1 MRILHIIPD
10 TDTGGAEMMLLK
22 LLAAADRS
30 RFDHH
35 VLSMLPVQEV
45 GERIAQLGIPVHT
58 LSMRP
63 GLPRPGDIL
72 RLRALAGR
80 IQPDLLQ
87 GWMYHGDLAASIAAF
102 SFFPRLKGR
111 TPLFWNIRQTNLSP
125 ELNSR
130 STLRSAGLCA
140 RLSGKIP
147 ERIICCSEAS
157 RQSHIAFGYAPGPM
171 TVIPN
176 GFDTERFAPDL
187 KAREAFRREISAG
200 PEDCVI
206 GLVARLDPQKDHA
219 TFFKAA
225 RLLFNRV
232 ERERQGGASLP
243 VPLFVLVGED
253 IQWNNP
259 ALTALTSL
267 IGADRQSPLGSR
279 IHLLGRRS
287 NLDAIYPGFDISG
300 TSSLGEGFPNVVGEA
315 MSCAIPCVVTDVG
328 DSALL
333 VGSSGI
339 VVPPGSPEALAQGWY
354 RLLSS
359 GEEERRTLGTSARR
373 RILYHYSIASIN
385 RRYEALW
392 TRTAP
397 DPTDCQKNYP
407 SVS

>member
-45 GERIAQLGIPVHT
+45 GERIAHLGIPVHT

-63 GLPRPGDIL
+63 GLPCPGDIV

-80 IQPDLLQ
+80 LKPDLLQ
-87 GWMYHGDLAASIAAF
+87 GWMYHGDLAASVAAF
-102 SFFPRLKGR
+102 SFFPLRRGSI
-111 TPLFWNIRQTNLSP
+111 PLFWNIRQTNLSRQ
-125 ELNSR
+125 LNSR
-130 STLRSAGLCA
+130 STLRSAALCA
-140 RLSGKIP
+140 RLSGKLP

-157 RQSHIAFGYAPGPM
+157 RQSHIAFGYTPDPM

-176 GFDTERFAPDL
+176 GFDTEHFAPDPE
-187 KAREAFRREISAG
+187 ARKTFRREIGAEPG
-200 PEDCVI
+200 DCVI

-225 RLLFNRV
+225 RLLYTQV
-232 ERERQGGASLP
+232 ETEHQKGASMPL
-243 VPLFVLVGED
+243 PLFALAGED
-253 IQWNNP
+253 IHWDNP
-259 ALTALTSL
+259 ALRAL
-267 IGADRQSPLGSR
+267 IGEDRRSPFGSR
-279 IHLLGRRS
+279 IRLLGRRS
-287 NLDAIYPGFDISG
+287 DVASLYPGFDISG
-300 TSSLGEGFPNVVGEA
+300 TSSLGEGFPNVLGEA
-315 MSCAIPCVVTDVG
+315 MSCSVPCVVTDVG

-333 VGSSGI
+333 IGSTGI

-354 RLLSS
+354 HLLSS

-373 RILYHYSIASIN
+373 RILDHYSIASISHC
-385 RRYEALW
+385 YEALW
-392 TRTAP
+392 SRNSP
-397 DPTDCQKNYP
+397 
-407 SVS
+407 